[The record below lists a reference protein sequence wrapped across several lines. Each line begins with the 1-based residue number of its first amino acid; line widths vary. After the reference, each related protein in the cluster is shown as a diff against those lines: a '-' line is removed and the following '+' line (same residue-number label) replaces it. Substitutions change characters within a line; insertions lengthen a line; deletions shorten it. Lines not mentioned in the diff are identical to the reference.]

1 MNNKGFTLIEI
12 MVALVIFSLIFLPL
26 TAVLVAESKFEQKHE
41 QKLVA
46 MAVAKNEIETAKK
59 TYNRLADETYQV
71 RMAGRTW
78 NVQRTVEGNEI
89 AGRDST
95 LPKQLTTV
103 TIRISREKD
112 TVSLAEIRVLRETYR

>member
-1 MNNKGFTLIEI
+1 MNSKGFTLIEI
-12 MVALVIFSLIFLPL
+12 MVALVIFSLVFLPL

-59 TYNRLADETYQV
+59 TYVRLSDETYQI
-71 RMAGRTW
+71 RMAGRVW
-78 NVQRTVEGNEI
+78 DVQRTVEGNEI

-103 TIRISREKD
+103 TVRVSREKD
-112 TVSLAEIRVLRETYR
+112 SASLAEIRVLKETYQ